1 MGELLKRR
9 PVLVTA
15 GLALTLTVAVT
26 VALFAGLF
34 GVWSVWPWLV
44 CWIFAVNL
52 ITVATYGL
60 DKWIAQRGGWR
71 VPEATLFLLAF
82 LGGSP
87 GALLAMRVFRHK
99 TVKGT
104 FRVVFWLIVALQV
117 TLLVAAAKIMWVKD

>member
-15 GLALTLTVAVT
+15 GLALGLAMAVT
-26 VALFAGLF
+26 VALSTGLF
-34 GVWSVWPWLV
+34 RVWSIWPWLV
-44 CWIFAVNL
+44 CWFFAVNV

-99 TVKGT
+99 TVKGS
-104 FRVVFWLIVALQV
+104 FRIVFWLIVALQ
-117 TLLVAAAKIMWVKD
+117 